1 MGYRE
6 GGIHKF
12 ENTSLMITTLDNYM
26 FDNNEFRR
34 EKTKTKFLLINNQ

>member
-1 MGYRE
+1 
-6 GGIHKF
+6 
-12 ENTSLMITTLDNYM
+12 MITTLDNYM